1 MPTDDWEDDR
11 PLEEWEYPD
20 PDESDDEQT
29 RTQECPMCGADV
41 YEDAEQCPSCGE
53 WIEHSTHPFAGRS
66 MWFIVLGVLGIAV
79 TIAALV
85 LAGF

>member
-1 MPTDDWEDDR
+1 MTRDWDDDDDPDDWPQDD
-11 PLEEWEYPD
+11 D
-20 PDESDDEQT
+20 SSVVT
-29 RTQECPMCGADV
+29 CPNCGADV

-79 TIAALV
+79 TITALV

>member
-1 MPTDDWEDDR
+1 MIWCPNCG
-11 PLEEWEYPD
+11 
-20 PDESDDEQT
+20 QT
-29 RTQECPMCGADV
+29 PAADADSPHHGMCPA
-41 YEDAEQCPSCGE
+41 CGE

-66 MWFIVLGVLGIAV
+66 LWFIMLGVLGIAV